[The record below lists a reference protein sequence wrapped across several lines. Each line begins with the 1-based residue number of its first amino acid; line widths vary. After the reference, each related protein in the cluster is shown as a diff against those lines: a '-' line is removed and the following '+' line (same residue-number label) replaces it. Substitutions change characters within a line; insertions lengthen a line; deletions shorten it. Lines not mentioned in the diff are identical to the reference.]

1 MSEEELLLGCV
12 FSAPVGL
19 GRDSGPRR
27 LLGKDG
33 PRMGPRPS
41 PLVIL
46 GRSPQHSMSFYF
58 GERTTV
64 DLDDN
69 KKIIL
74 NVSH

>member
-1 MSEEELLLGCV
+1 MTVFEKELVNVKILSQSKV
-12 FSAPVGL
+12 INQYNTPYFSKG
-19 GRDSGPRR
+19 
-27 LLGKDG
+27 
-33 PRMGPRPS
+33 
-41 PLVIL
+41 
-46 GRSPQHSMSFYF
+46 HSMSFYF

>member
-1 MSEEELLLGCV
+1 MTV
-12 FSAPVGL
+12 FEKEFVNVKTKKKKKNLSQ
-19 GRDSGPRR
+19 
-27 LLGKDG
+27 GKV
-33 PRMGPRPS
+33 MNQCNS
-41 PLVIL
+41 PYFSK
-46 GRSPQHSMSFYF
+46 GHSMSFYF